1 MNTLKIYKNK
11 LIPKELQFNSSLS
24 SYYNMNKL
32 VAGLKRSYKYT
43 IECVDKLNHIEKK
56 NPLMLSS
63 ANTYIVYTTTYLSEF
78 EKFYI
83 ELTYRLS
90 INKKYRKLKNKLE
103 YYVNKLRVILP
114 NCNLLF
120 TYY

>member
-1 MNTLKIYKNK
+1 M
-11 LIPKELQFNSSLS
+11 IPKELQFNSSLS
-24 SYYNMNKL
+24 SYYSINKL
-32 VAGLKRSYKYT
+32 VVGLKQSYKYT
-43 IECVDKLNHIEKK
+43 IKCVNKLNEIEK
-56 NPLMLSS
+56 NPLMLST
-63 ANTYIVYTTTYLSEF
+63 ANTYIVYATTYLSEF

-103 YYVNKLRVILP
+103 YYINKLRVILP

-120 TYY
+120 AYY